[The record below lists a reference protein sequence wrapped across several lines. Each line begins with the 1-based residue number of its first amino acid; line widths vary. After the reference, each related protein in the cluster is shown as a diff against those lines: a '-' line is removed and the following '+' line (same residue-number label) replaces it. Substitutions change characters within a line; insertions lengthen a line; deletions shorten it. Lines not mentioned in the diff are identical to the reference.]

1 MIERAANII
10 GLLVYFHDT
19 LPFLDGVCVIFPWTL
34 VRAIG
39 DFAVQVQHDPY
50 LRRDPLSLA
59 TISYEHIQENSGIAD
74 VAVLP

>member
-1 MIERAANII
+1 MCHFSMDI
-10 GLLVYFHDT
+10 GK
-19 LPFLDGVCVIFPWTL
+19 
-34 VRAIG
+34 AIG

>member
-1 MIERAANII
+1 
-10 GLLVYFHDT
+10 
-19 LPFLDGVCVIFPWTL
+19 LPFLDGVRVIFPWTL

-74 VAVLP
+74 VTVLP